1 MNEIFKAIYD
11 RLTAQLTP
19 VVYDHVPQDLNVYPF
34 VRLDPVQPVPNDT
47 DTETGFIAEIQ
58 VISYSR
64 NENYEGNKEI
74 VDLTDSI
81 YNALHRYA
89 LPDTANFGISGIN
102 ETFRSISTDADG
114 LTRIGAQRYNI
125 IFEPLP

>member
-19 VVYDHVPQDLNVYPF
+19 TVYDHVPQDLNVYPF
-34 VRLDPVQPVPNDT
+34 VRLDPVQPIPNDT
-47 DTETGFIAEIQ
+47 DTETGFVAEIQIIAYSRYDGRKEIAEIA
-58 VISYSR
+58 
-64 NENYEGNKEI
+64 
-74 VDLTDSI
+74 DSI

-89 LPDTANFGISGIN
+89 LPDTDNFGVSGIR
-102 ETFRSISTDADG
+102 ETFRSVTTDDDG
-114 LTRIGAQRYNI
+114 LTRISAQRYEI